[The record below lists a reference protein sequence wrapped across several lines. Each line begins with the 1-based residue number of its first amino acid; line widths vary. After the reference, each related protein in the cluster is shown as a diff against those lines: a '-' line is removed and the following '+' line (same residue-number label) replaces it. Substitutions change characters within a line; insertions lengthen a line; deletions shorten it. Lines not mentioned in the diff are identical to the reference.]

1 VNSAVAS
8 RWKKLYSRA
17 TVATEVNARGAY
29 VKIRH
34 PWGAFL
40 LVIVTLGIYYLF
52 WYYFINR
59 ELRDFG
65 RVSAGSE
72 ANRIDVN
79 PWISL
84 LAVTF
89 GWLLIIPPFVSM
101 YRTFR
106 RIRTAQEI
114 ADVGPKAS
122 PGIGLLLFFI
132 ALIFFPVEVP
142 YAQTNLNRVW
152 RPFASVGQ
160 APSN

>member
-1 VNSAVAS
+1 MAQ
-8 RWKKLYSRA
+8 
-17 TVATEVNARGAY
+17 EVNARGAH
-29 VKIRH
+29 VKIRR

-40 LVIVTLGIYYLF
+40 LVIITLGIYYLF
-52 WYYFINR
+52 WYYFVNR

-65 RVSAGSE
+65 RASAESGES
-72 ANRIDVN
+72 RIQVN

-101 YRTFR
+101 FRTFS
-106 RIRTAQEI
+106 RIHTAQDI

-142 YAQTNLNRVW
+142 YAQINLNRVW
-152 RPFASVGQ
+152 RAYS
-160 APSN
+160 ST

>member
-1 VNSAVAS
+1 
-8 RWKKLYSRA
+8 
-17 TVATEVNARGAY
+17 VATEVNAQGAY

-65 RVSAGSE
+65 RSTAGSDG
-72 ANRIDVN
+72 NRIEVS
-79 PWISL
+79 PGIAL
-84 LAVTF
+84 LAVTL
-89 GWLLIIPPFVSM
+89 GWFLIVPPFVSW

-114 ADVGPKAS
+114 ANVGPKAS
-122 PGIGLLLFFI
+122 PALGLLLFLL
-132 ALIFFPVEVP
+132 ALVFFPVEVP
-142 YAQTNLNRVW
+142 YAQYNLNRVW
-152 RPFASVGQ
+152 RAYS
-160 APSN
+160 ST

>member
-1 VNSAVAS
+1 MA
-8 RWKKLYSRA
+8 K
-17 TVATEVNARGAY
+17 EVNARGAH

-52 WYYFINR
+52 WYFFINR

-65 RVSAGSE
+65 RASTEG
-72 ANRIDVN
+72 RIEVN

-89 GWLLIIPPFVSM
+89 GWLLIVPPFVSM
-101 YRTFR
+101 YRTFG

-122 PGIGLLLFFI
+122 PVLGLLLFFI
-132 ALIFFPVEVP
+132 AVIFFPVEVP
-142 YAQTNLNRVW
+142 YAQYNLNRIW
-152 RPFASVGQ
+152 RAYS
-160 APSN
+160 A

>member
-1 VNSAVAS
+1 M
-8 RWKKLYSRA
+8 
-17 TVATEVNARGAY
+17 ATEVNARGAY

-65 RVSAGSE
+65 RASAESGG
-72 ANRIDVN
+72 NRIEVN

-89 GWLLIIPPFVSM
+89 GWLLIVPPFVSW
-101 YRTFR
+101 YRTFG

-122 PGIGLLLFFI
+122 PVLGLLLFLI
-132 ALIFFPVEVP
+132 AVIFFPVEVP
-142 YAQTNLNRVW
+142 YAQYNLNRVW
-152 RPFASVGQ
+152 RAYST
-160 APSN
+160 S

>member
-1 VNSAVAS
+1 
-8 RWKKLYSRA
+8 
-17 TVATEVNARGAY
+17 VATEVNARGAY

-40 LVIVTLGIYYLF
+40 LVLITLGIYYLF
-52 WYYFINR
+52 WYYFVNR

-65 RVSAGSE
+65 RASAESGESQ
-72 ANRIDVN
+72 IDVN

-89 GWLLIIPPFVSM
+89 GWLVVIPPFVSM
-101 YRTFR
+101 FRTFG
-106 RIRTAQEI
+106 RIRTAQDI
-114 ADVGPKAS
+114 ADVGPKVS

-142 YAQTNLNRVW
+142 YAQVNLNRVW
-152 RPFASVGQ
+152 RAYS
-160 APSN
+160 ST

>member
-1 VNSAVAS
+1 M
-8 RWKKLYSRA
+8 
-17 TVATEVNARGAY
+17 ATEVNARGAH

-34 PWGAFL
+34 PWGAFF
-40 LVIVTLGIYYLF
+40 LVIITLGIYYLF
-52 WYYFINR
+52 WYYFVNR

-65 RVSAGSE
+65 RASAASGES
-72 ANRIDVN
+72 RINVN

-84 LAVTF
+84 LAVTL

-101 YRTFR
+101 FRTFS
-106 RIRTAQEI
+106 RIRTAQDT

-142 YAQTNLNRVW
+142 YAQINLNRVW
-152 RPFASVGQ
+152 RPYS
-160 APSN
+160 ST